1 MKTKLLFTAVILPFV
16 LGACGV
22 LGTREVQAERTIQST
37 IVERPCRI
45 EVWVDGEL
53 VHLISGEKHKIDCP
67 VTVEEAP

>member
-1 MKTKLLFTAVILPFV
+1 MKTKLLLTAVFLPFV
-16 LGACGV
+16 LGACG
-22 LGTREVQAERTIQST
+22 LMGTREIQAEQSIRPT

-67 VTVEEAP
+67 VTVEGAE